1 MGFKRL
7 VKNFVKGENKRR
19 SKEAHGGEIKKHKR
33 KKEKNAFKK
42 MCKIQSEENKDNY
55 KREKSNKK
63 NYQYSNEERLN
74 QK

>member
-7 VKNFVKGENKRR
+7 VKNFVKGENKGR

-33 KKEKNAFKK
+33 KKKNAFKK

-55 KREKSNKK
+55 KRERNLTRKIISTAMK
-63 NYQYSNEERLN
+63 RG
-74 QK
+74 